1 MQNDASGSAAVQLK
15 TSLKEKVGTMLD
27 MQRQLDEI
35 RLTRMCNGMNQVK
48 DLLAQTAKVL
58 CDTQELIRALSAMA

>member
-1 MQNDASGSAAVQLK
+1 MQNDASGSAALQLK

-27 MQRQLDEI
+27 MQRQLDEV
-35 RLTRMCNGMNQVK
+35 RNGLNQVK

-58 CDTQELIRALSAMA
+58 CDTQEVIRALSAMA

>member
-1 MQNDASGSAAVQLK
+1 MQNDASGSAALQLK

-27 MQRQLDEI
+27 MQRQLDEV
-35 RLTRMCNGMNQVK
+35 RNGLNQVK

-58 CDTQELIRALSAMA
+58 CDTQEVIRALSAMAYNLVC